1 MSADARRAELLAAA
15 VRVMS
20 RDGVAAGTTRA
31 IAAEAGMVLA
41 TFHYCFRSRNE
52 LLRELI
58 IKLVGIE
65 QEAAWGAMQPG
76 LDIGATLRQAVDG
89 YLAHLEQNPG
99 HEQLLIELNH
109 HALRTPELR
118 DLADEQ
124 YRQYYESATVLLSGA
139 AEMAGVEWQVEMPML
154 ARLVVTLIDGATT
167 TWLVDHDT
175 VRTREV
181 LDIVIDHVA
190 SLAKALPK
198 PRRTPAAPRSTSADQ
213 PRPRRTG
220 ATRPRAAKQGA

>member
-1 MSADARRAELLAAA
+1 MARMSADERRAELLAAA
-15 VRVMS
+15 LRVMS

-58 IKLVGIE
+58 IMLAEIE
-65 QEAAWGAMQPG
+65 REAARAAMQPG
-76 LDIGATLRQAVDG
+76 RNIRETLAQALNG
-89 YLAHLEQNPG
+89 YLEHLEKNPG
-99 HEQLLIELNH
+99 HEQVLFELNH

-124 YRQYYESATVLLSGA
+124 YRQYYESATILLRTA
-139 AEMAGVEWQVEMPML
+139 AELAGVEWQVEMPVL
-154 ARLVVTLIDGATT
+154 ARMVVTMIDGATT

-175 VRTREV
+175 ERTRAVLEV
-181 LDIVIDHVA
+181 MLDYVA
-190 SLAKALPK
+190 TL
-198 PRRTPAAPRSTSADQ
+198 
-213 PRPRRTG
+213 
-220 ATRPRAAKQGA
+220 TRPARRSRKRTA

>member
-1 MSADARRAELLAAA
+1 MSADDRRAELLAAA
-15 VRVMS
+15 LRVMS

-58 IKLVGIE
+58 LMLTEIE
-65 QEAAWGAMQPG
+65 REAARAAMQPG
-76 LDIGATLRQAVDG
+76 RNIRETLRSAVDG
-89 YLAHLEQNPG
+89 YLEHLEKNPG
-99 HEQLLIELNH
+99 HEQVLMELNH

-124 YRQYYESATVLLSGA
+124 YRQYYESATMLLTTA
-139 AEMAGVEWQVEMPML
+139 AELANVTWTVDLPVL
-154 ARLVVTLIDGATT
+154 ARMVVTLIDGATT

-175 VRTREV
+175 EQTRAVLHPLIDYAATLTKPVR
-181 LDIVIDHVA
+181 
-190 SLAKALPK
+190 
-198 PRRTPAAPRSTSADQ
+198 
-213 PRPRRTG
+213 G
-220 ATRPRAAKQGA
+220 ARKRGA

>member
-1 MSADARRAELLAAA
+1 MARMSADERRAELLAAA
-15 VRVMS
+15 LRVMS

-58 IKLVGIE
+58 VMLAEIE
-65 QEAAWGAMQPG
+65 REAARAAMQPG
-76 LDIGATLRQAVDG
+76 RDIRGTLGQALNG
-89 YLAHLEQNPG
+89 YLEHLEKNPG
-99 HEQLLIELNH
+99 HEQVLFELNH

-124 YRQYYESATVLLSGA
+124 YRQYYESATILLTTA
-139 AEMAGVEWQVEMPML
+139 ADLAGVEWQLEMPVL
-154 ARLVVTLIDGATT
+154 ARMVVTMIDGATT

-175 VRTREV
+175 EKTQAVLEV
-181 LDIVIDHVA
+181 MLEYVA
-190 SLAKALPK
+190 TL
-198 PRRTPAAPRSTSADQ
+198 
-213 PRPRRTG
+213 
-220 ATRPRAAKQGA
+220 TRPARRARKRTA